1 MADDK
6 AILTQ
11 LSDKVIRMI
20 PSDSVSN
27 TATPQFSEFI
37 EKLSK
42 SGVSDDERKAI
53 IRAYNYFNTLIGIP
67 GIVPIES
74 SDKPLDKPVD
84 KPLDKPVDK
93 PLDKPLDKQLD
104 KPVDSRV
111 RDTERDSTDSLE
123 LPIPEITEST
133 PDEEMTQLLL
143 DLVSLDESKA

>member
-74 SDKPLDKPVD
+74 SDKPVDKPVD
-84 KPLDKPVDK
+84 KPLDKS
-93 PLDKPLDKQLD
+93 LDKQG
-104 KPVDSRV
+104 DSRV
-111 RDTERDSTDSLE
+111 RDSQVRVRDSQLRVRDSNDTNDSLE
-123 LPIPEITEST
+123 LPIPEIDTT